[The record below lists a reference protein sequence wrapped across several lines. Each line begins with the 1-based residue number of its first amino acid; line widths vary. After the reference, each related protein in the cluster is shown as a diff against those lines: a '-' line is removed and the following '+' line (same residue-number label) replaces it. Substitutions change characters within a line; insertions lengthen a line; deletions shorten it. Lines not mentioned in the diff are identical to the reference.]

1 MYVVCLLEL
10 PSRQVLKLSGCNVF
24 CMEFVIPGSLIVPD
38 PPAGDVVHI
47 LDLVA
52 CVLDLPGGLVVRNLD
67 LPSGLIV
74 RKLDLFGG
82 LVVIDLPGGNVVRTL
97 DLPGG
102 NVVRLLDLPG
112 GNVVCI
118 LVSGRNHPCEPKV
131 AELDH
136 SLLPREMFST
146 NLFEA

>member
-10 PSRQVLKLSGCNVF
+10 PRRQVLELSGCNVF
-24 CMEFVIPGSLIVPD
+24 CIEFVIPGSLIVPD
-38 PPAGDVVHI
+38 LPAGDVVHI

-52 CVLDLPGGLVVRNLD
+52 CVLDLPGGPLVRNLD

-82 LVVIDLPGGNVVRTL
+82 LVVI

-136 SLLPREMFST
+136 SLLPREMIST